1 MRNFIRHPA
10 SIPIEFGSCS
20 AGIRALACNVSV
32 GGLAFDS
39 DYQVNPGDVVALKI
53 ATVSPAF
60 EASAQVMWCR
70 PKNAGFELG
79 VAFLDQEDAFRAR
92 MVEQI
97 CHIEEYKQ
105 AMLQLEHR
113 SLTSQQA
120 AREWID
126 KYAAQFPA
134 ADDESQLD
142 HVEHHQS

>member
-1 MRNFIRHPA
+1 MRNFIRHPS

-20 AGIRALACNVSV
+20 AGIRALASNVSV

-39 DYQVNPGDVVALKI
+39 DHQVNPGDVVALKI
-53 ATVSPAF
+53 ATVSPIF
-60 EASAQVMWCR
+60 EASAQVMWCK
-70 PKNAGFELG
+70 PKNTGFELG

-105 AMLQLEHR
+105 EVLQAEHR
-113 SLTSQQA
+113 DLTPQQA
-120 AREWID
+120 ASEWIE

-134 ADDESQLD
+134 TDDEPQLD
-142 HVEHHQS
+142 HVEHGQS